1 MLNTHQSFKSLSSIA
16 KQKQSN
22 DFNCMISILLTIIFL
37 YSCGATVVSTP
48 EVVEKIKPTDE
59 PLAPQ
64 PMPQDES
71 EVEALNTEYYLGSKE
86 EEERLFADFMKQIQQ
101 VQTKQ
106 SEKKE
111 QPIQRGF
118 HAKAHGCF
126 YGKFELLAD
135 RDERTKFGVFAKE
148 YESWPIWARFS
159 NGVGWKQADDELD
172 ARGLAIKLM
181 GVQGAKNIDAEKETQ
196 DFLMTN
202 SASPVGKNAIEFM
215 EFAHKNVNGVLS
227 GVFFALA
234 HPRTAAPALLFNTN
248 AIDSMVNEQFW
259 SGGAFHLGA
268 HQSVKFTTK
277 PCEGTVKR
285 KPQDDDDPDYLQK
298 DLALAGKSGLCYTF
312 YVQLQVNAKDTPI
325 ENAAK
330 VWDEDISP
338 LLPVGRLIF
347 PAQDSTKAELKD
359 FCQQLSFN
367 PWHGLFA
374 HRPMGHINRARR
386 FVYESSKQFRK
397 GGIEPKDFLGLST
410 WENVKAYQWQANPQ
424 TDAKAK

>member
-1 MLNTHQSFKSLSSIA
+1 MLNDQNQRLKRYLKRMKQTNMNMLSL
-16 KQKQSN
+16 
-22 DFNCMISILLTIIFL
+22 ILLTSL
-37 YSCGATVVSTP
+37 LSSSCGSTIISAPETVQ
-48 EVVEKIKPTDE
+48 KIKPTDE
-59 PLAPQ
+59 PLPPQ
-64 PMPQDES
+64 AMPEDES
-71 EVEALNTEYYLGSKE
+71 QVEALNTEYYIGSKE
-86 EEERLFADFMKQIQQ
+86 QEEQLFADFMKQIQQ

-106 SEKKE
+106 SEKKQ

-118 HAKAHGCF
+118 HAKEHGCF
-126 YGKFELLAD
+126 YGKFELFPS
-135 RDERTKFGVFAKE
+135 RDERTKFGVFAQA
-148 YESWPIWARFS
+148 YDSWPIWARFS
-159 NGVGWKQADDELD
+159 NGVGWRQADDELD

-181 GVQGAKNIDAEKETQ
+181 GVPGTKNIDSEKETQ

-234 HPRTAAPALLFNTN
+234 HPRSAAPALLFNTN

-268 HQSVKFTTK
+268 HQSIKFTTK
-277 PCEGTVKR
+277 PCEGTIKR
-285 KPQDDDDPDYLQK
+285 KPEDDDDPNYLQK
-298 DLALAGKSGLCYTF
+298 DLAKAGQSGLCYTF

-325 ENAAK
+325 ENASK

-347 PAQDSTKAELKD
+347 PPQDSTKAQLKD

-367 PWHGLFA
+367 PWHGLSA

-386 FVYESSKQFRK
+386 YVYEASKQFRK
-397 GGIEPKDFLGLST
+397 GGLEPKDFLGLANWDS
-410 WENVKAYQWQANPQ
+410 VKTYQWSANGQ
-424 TDAKAK
+424 GESKVK